1 MNVEKPMSNRV
12 TLEEGL
18 NEYILIYYNKKIE

>member
-12 TLEEGL
+12 TLKKGL